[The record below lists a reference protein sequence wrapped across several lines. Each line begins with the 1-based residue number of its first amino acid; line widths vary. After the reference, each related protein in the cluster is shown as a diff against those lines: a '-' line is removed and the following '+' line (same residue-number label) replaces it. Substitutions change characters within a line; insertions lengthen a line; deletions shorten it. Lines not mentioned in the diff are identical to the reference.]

1 MCNDWFEN
9 LLRNVELKPEEVE
22 LILMLEESV
31 RKTLSKAEKQSTA
44 HKLDHLLRVTKNAL
58 EIPKREAIDVDYFV
72 LISACLLHDV
82 DSPYD
87 RKREHVELSAR
98 KAEKIMNELKFPK
111 EKAEKVLKVIRQHS
125 TETPVEITENE
136 AKVLFDA
143 DKLDGVGAIGI
154 ARVFMS
160 AGQRSMSIK
169 EAIEWYKKK
178 IEIAENMLQTE
189 TGKKMIKE
197 KMDTVLNFLDRLERE
212 LSKYHQA

>member
-1 MCNDWFEN
+1 
-9 LLRNVELKPEEVE
+9 
-22 LILMLEESV
+22 MLEERV
-31 RKTLSKAEKQSTA
+31 RETLSKAEKQSAA

-58 EIPKREAIDVDYFV
+58 EIAKREAIDVDYFV

-87 RKREHVELSAR
+87 RKKEHVELSAR

-111 EKAEKVLKVIRQHS
+111 EKVEEILKVIRQHS

-136 AKVLFDA
+136 ARILFDA
-143 DKLDGVGAIGI
+143 DKLEGVGAIGI

-160 AGQRSMSIK
+160 AGQRGMSIEK
-169 EAIEWYKKK
+169 TIEWYKKK
-178 IEIAENMLQTE
+178 MEIAENMLQTE
-189 TGKKMIKE
+189 TGKKMIKMIKE
-197 KMDTVLNFLDRLERE
+197 KMKMVLNFLDRLERA